1 MPRSTR
7 DRCAR
12 VSSLGALRAIL
23 SSAIAITLPA
33 CAHDAATAPQPT
45 EVAASHSVVRGPQQ
59 FGVGDALADASTRL
73 IPSVSD
79 AVARAQLDGYLRDL
93 SAQLD
98 AGDISKARAMLALAR
113 KALEAN
119 GKLKGVEQA
128 DLAAVG
134 LALDQVESA
143 LNASDALSQS

>member
-1 MPRSTR
+1 M
-7 DRCAR
+7 
-12 VSSLGALRAIL
+12 GN
-23 SSAIAITLPA
+23 
-33 CAHDAATAPQPT
+33 
-45 EVAASHSVVRGPQQ
+45 
-59 FGVGDALADASTRL
+59 ALADASTRL
-73 IPSVSD
+73 NPSVSD

-98 AGDISKARAMLALAR
+98 AGDISKARAMLGLAR

-143 LNASDALSQS
+143 LNASDALSQP